1 MWYNGENQSEVWSV
15 IVYEAKL
22 NDELL
27 EKLIAMSEVWEAE
40 NSTYGYRKNDRSDIE
55 ENRIFLAERDGEIL
69 GYLFGH
75 EEKSER
81 ASSIMEDGTPY
92 FEIEELY
99 VVPSHRS
106 EGIGRSLFHFAEQ
119 AVKTTGI
126 EFIMLSTATKNYKS
140 ILHFYIDEL
149 GMDFWS
155 ARLFKKL

>member
-1 MWYNGENQSEVWSV
+1 MWSV

-55 ENRIFLAERDGEIL
+55 GNRIFLAERDGEIL

-81 ASSIMEDGTPY
+81 ASSIMADGTPY

-99 VVPSHRS
+99 VVPSYRS
-106 EGIGRSLFHFAEQ
+106 KGVGRMLFHDVEQ
-119 AVKTTGI
+119 AVKAAGI
-126 EFIMLSTATKNYKS
+126 DFIMLSTATKNYKS

>member
-1 MWYNGENQSEVWSV
+1 MN
-15 IVYEAKL
+15 IYEAKL

-27 EKLIAMSEVWEAE
+27 EKLISKSTEWEAE

-55 ENRIFLAERDGEIL
+55 GNRIFLEERDGEIL

-75 EEKSER
+75 EEKPER
-81 ASSIMEDGTPY
+81 ASSIMADGTPY

-99 VVPSHRS
+99 VVPSYRGK
-106 EGIGRSLFHFAEQ
+106 GIGKALFHNAEQ

>member
-1 MWYNGENQSEVWSV
+1 MN
-15 IVYEAKL
+15 IYEAKL

-27 EKLIAMSEVWEAE
+27 EKLIFMSTEWEAE

-55 ENRIFLAERDGEIL
+55 GNRIFLAERDGEIL

-75 EEKSER
+75 EEKSEG
-81 ASSIMEDGTPY
+81 ASSIMGDGTPY

-99 VVPSHRS
+99 VVPSYRS

-119 AVKTTGI
+119 AVKTTGV

-140 ILHFYIDEL
+140 ILYFYIDEL

>member
-1 MWYNGENQSEVWSV
+1 MN
-15 IVYEAKL
+15 IYEAKL

-27 EKLIAMSEVWEAE
+27 EKLISMSTEWEAE

-55 ENRIFLAERDGEIL
+55 GNRIFLAERDGEIL

-81 ASSIMEDGTPY
+81 ASSVMADGTLY
-92 FEIEELY
+92 FALEELY

-106 EGIGRSLFHFAEQ
+106 GGIGRSLFHFAEQ
-119 AVKTTGI
+119 VVKAAGV

-155 ARLFKKL
+155 GRLFKKL

>member
-1 MWYNGENQSEVWSV
+1 MWSV

-55 ENRIFLAERDGEIL
+55 GNRIFLAERDGEIL
-69 GYLFGH
+69 GYLFGN

-81 ASSIMEDGTPY
+81 ASSIMADGTPY

-99 VVPSHRS
+99 VVPSYRS
-106 EGIGRSLFHFAEQ
+106 KGVGKALFHNAEQ
-119 AVKTTGI
+119 AVKATGV